1 MDGFPV
7 RLVEKYQSK
16 NRTWVAIRST
26 GENITRGRV
35 SFLDNDQNSIKIE
48 LEDVN
53 NREVLITSKLC
64 ERGIHFLN
72 ERFSNISEA
81 ENISLWEY
89 FCSFSFVFLRG
100 NEKIVSLEDKT
111 LYVNSDFAPQLGVKL
126 DKKKCDLISD
136 RFDNVKG
143 LEILLALAQLWAILI
158 HSKKT
163 MRESLHITL
172 SAYATLSINEQA
184 RLRSILEAQIIDS
197 GDVFS
202 LFLDRAS
209 KLAPENK
216 DSKVWHDLQI
226 TWLFGQDRLDIPYD
240 RIAAR
245 EILASEIDLDEKR
258 LRLFEVLRDYDH
270 SIEKNNI
277 TRISR
282 QIRTK
287 RQDLIF
293 GRMSRA
299 FHNQATLFAN
309 AVLLKPSKEMAS
321 LAEEIS
327 KASNKHPLLEPA
339 TEALR
344 LLLLSAD
351 EIALTQLEGAC
362 ERFEDAVLEVH
373 QAEALSAL
381 QPYRE
386 QVEDHSDELKIDQLS
401 VIDQQSIATQT
412 ITRLETV
419 QQIRSAAIQTKN
431 RNAAYVV
438 ISQRPSPTG
447 SHLLIKINEFE
458 EPYLGKAENLKKL
471 VRLAGERI
479 YSSPDYRWL
488 EQADHWIEAIPLFI
502 KEQISIENGQET
514 TRTVVDIASMEE
526 SFREEMADHWALNI
540 HRILI
545 NDFVAI
551 ARELMSPDTKTEIER
566 CEKAKSEFDRN
577 EIISVASFLQSLYK
591 DQHEMIHLRIEE
603 EDSSPFTAMRQILLG
618 SDSPAQL
625 LRKKVVSEDKT
636 WEEAVKETSSQ
647 FELKIDSSEWTLD
660 SIETDIP
667 HRELPTLHVLTTQSA
682 GMTEGYIRT
691 WLEES
696 MALFNIVSASD
707 LHDKVKER
715 QTEYKQRILRLG
727 HQIVNELGIWVEVE
741 EMAAREH
748 IEEDAALL
756 KVVNG
761 NRRGQKELS
770 VLGTLVT
777 HLKLESDPTF
787 ELPIVAK
794 IFNENVDQFKTKALQ
809 EVVERNG
816 DELKKSLREHL
827 RSNSLVSETEG
838 LLSVVESD
846 SLYSKDLET
855 YMRFEARQAAL
866 DLLDS
871 QNPSFCLSQQTDEF
885 LRRYGR
891 LSKTTARKEIVSE
904 LGLNS
909 QALNPLFYFQATGA
923 NKRYNLIYT
932 PSRVDLGHRERE
944 SVETWS
950 QWVGGADR
958 YAAQVGRRVYGLI
971 NKSVQ
976 GYENLTQPE
985 LLKTGE
991 NASMS
996 SHFAFSNALSLM
1008 TTAAGYGDIEEM
1020 GDQMSRRKDRL
1031 IHPAGEGYGGYC
1043 VPKDGLFLEFVLTLQ
1058 RGEKLRQIGLSDD
1071 QHSRAVKW
1079 ANDAIEKRKDFDTD
1093 FEWEQWCREILKKN
1107 AADQSSIFQPTRI
1120 AQVLDGLG
1128 KPELHNPFRVMT
1140 SMIAEWGIHKMVAG
1154 AEHVNRFMPFFKT
1167 WLIRQSVIESALR
1180 NTKNQPQTTKFIVVL
1195 SAEYK
1200 PDTQDGR
1207 FSAGMRKFEIMAGT
1221 GKHLHYSLDREGQAL
1236 ATLICEGFEA
1246 LSASGKNQIIE
1257 ELLGGKTGIPDFKQ
1271 LSSIFPNQESP
1282 AEIRMV
1288 SPTGL
1293 STQDL
1298 MNYTSD
1304 TELENLANKA
1314 ENVLLEAGFSEA
1326 EIEANMQVHGTNLF
1340 NWNHRNPIDPKKKE
1354 NINTE
1359 LGGTLHALHLS
1370 IVGPDYDYEHALQ
1383 GADVLDVGIPHQSL
1397 LELIEDPGRLCDLM
1411 LEGHPNSALSI
1422 VDGASGARRRA
1433 MNRFDVMLF
1442 FAAAEQRGH
1451 EGVYSSI
1458 GLGQQTIEAWR
1469 QTMRRHRRRAELLGT
1484 AICNGHIKEAEK
1496 IFHDITNE
1504 IIQEQEV
1511 ELGLDEAAKLQ
1522 RFGRDRPRDRQIAKL
1537 LSDIGSG
1544 MTLAQLEFDF
1554 FLALGGIF
1562 LLNGKTK
1569 SDIFYYREQFERTV
1583 TSISKKQK
1591 LDPTRSLN
1599 EFLYTQLVP
1608 QIEEFREEK
1617 GIESS
1622 NKAAEE
1628 SPKIAI
1634 EARRQLAERISQ
1646 ARALNERQRA
1656 FDEIQQEKTSFE
1668 LSFKA
1673 AIDAIGGEKIQ
1684 PPISEQ
1690 AFGHFCAHVRNAF
1703 IAIGNMYS
1711 NEDNPE
1717 ETKLF
1722 FEHISTLF
1730 NGRQIDID
1738 VWKSISGGYEDI
1750 GDLGRIAQKIVERT
1764 NQNKINLSERD
1775 THLERIAKA
1784 GQLLYGLFAIE
1795 STIGATHQSDAERNI
1810 ETLWRNLAEFFA
1822 ETINDHFYE
1831 YRPWIFDRGIG
1842 YDHYNSQDLYKLSV
1856 DHHTWLYTYLRS
1868 VICHFTDIADLNSGE
1883 QDILLGNTLLDSPCQ
1898 AIGAEADNLTEQQW
1912 RCYGQLREIAF
1923 IRNDGF
1929 SIPPIFA
1936 EFDPDLISSST
1947 RVNHV
1952 FATPVGRT
1960 HYSRAL
1966 SEGPTLTRELENKG
1980 ERGANLIISRSLK
1993 IKEGQP
1999 PVAYIE
2005 SGHLFVDKETYTK
2018 ALQRHKGLTK
2028 NDAVSS
2034 AAKVSKK
2041 GIRIAVVF
2049 NRPVLAA
2056 LVFPFHGDPLY
2067 SSGRLEDCGFPYTIQ
2082 SLFHTWTTYDKAKY
2096 PDIFPPTSQVDI
2108 PEEID
2113 WLAEYGNGHDE
2124 DIVKKWIAEGI
2135 PNGQYPGLIQF
2146 SCKHRVIIAKD
2157 AGGSGGRG
2165 MRVFKLRL
2173 INGFI
2178 DPIVLNEAVDFI
2190 YQLSL
2195 KGNISVQEVVI
2206 SSPEYWATEE
2216 FINNFI
2222 GRQIIDW
2229 GSSVERDRRPRTRI
2243 YGSHRIIL
2251 STEKPN
2257 AADTKERWN
2266 ISHWIT
2272 LNSKQLITN
2281 VGRGG
2286 NLDLFEE
2293 KIVQEKHKKVIF
2305 ERLAEAGRNVMDA
2318 LSAYENRAAS
2328 NYEHETGRKI
2338 GSDLTGLSY
2347 GIPRYMMLD
2356 FLIAPIFDQAG
2367 ELVDIQPDF
2376 DEMGQRKGSLYIL
2389 RHEEKV
2395 FSAQIC
2401 DWRIVLV
2408 EPNIGLGLWDRV
2420 AIREEI
2426 LEQERCTKDKLPF
2439 NPDAVGQQARLVLAD
2454 LTRAGADYLDVLGQT
2469 EVSK

>member
-7 RLVEKYQSK
+7 RLVEKYKSK
-16 NRTWVAIRST
+16 NRTWISTRSA
-26 GENITRGRV
+26 GEKIGSGRV
-35 SFLDNDQNSIKIE
+35 SYLDSNRDSLKIE
-48 LEDVN
+48 LGDVN

-64 ERGIHFLN
+64 EYGIHFLTAH
-72 ERFSNISEA
+72 FSNISGL
-81 ENISLWEY
+81 ENISFLEC
-89 FCSFSFVFLRG
+89 FHNFSFRFLRG
-100 NEKIVSLEDKT
+100 NEKIVEIRDET
-111 LYVNSDFAPQLGVKL
+111 LHVNCDFAPQLGIEL
-126 DKKKCDLISD
+126 DEKKCDLISD
-136 RFDNVKG
+136 SFGNLKG
-143 LEILLALAQLWAILI
+143 LEILLALAQLWAVLI

-163 MRESLHITL
+163 VRESLHITL
-172 SAYATLSINEQA
+172 SAYATLSTNEQA
-184 RLRSILEAQIIDS
+184 RLRSILETQIIDS

-216 DSKVWHDLQI
+216 DKKVWQDLQI
-226 TWLFGQDRLDIPYD
+226 TWLLGQDRLDIPYD

-258 LRLFEVLRDYDH
+258 LRLFEVLRAYDQ

-277 TRISR
+277 TRIAR
-282 QIRTK
+282 QVRTK

-299 FHNQATLFAN
+299 FHNQGTLFAN
-309 AVLLKPSKEMAS
+309 AVLLKPSEEMAS
-321 LAEEIS
+321 LAVTIS
-327 KASNKHPLLEPA
+327 KASNKHPSLEPA

-344 LLLLSAD
+344 LLLLSSD
-351 EIALTQLEGAC
+351 EVALTQLEGAC

-373 QAEALSAL
+373 QADALSAL
-381 QPYRE
+381 QPFRE
-386 QVEDHSDELKIDQLS
+386 QVEDHSDEHKNDQLS
-401 VIDQQSIATQT
+401 TLDQQSIATQT
-412 ITRLETV
+412 ITRLEAV
-419 QQIRSAAIQTKN
+419 QQIRSVAMQTKK

-471 VRLAGERI
+471 VRLAGDRI

-502 KEQISIENGQET
+502 KEQILIENGQET
-514 TRTVVDIASMEE
+514 TRTVVDIANMEE

-540 HRILI
+540 RRVLI

-551 ARELMSPDTKTEIER
+551 ARELMSPDAKTEIER
-566 CEKAKSEFDRN
+566 CEKVKLEFDPN
-577 EIISVASFLQSLYK
+577 EITSVALFLQSLYK
-591 DQHEMIHLRIEE
+591 KKHELIHLRIEK

-618 SDSPAQL
+618 ADSPTQL
-625 LRKKVVSEDKT
+625 LRKKVVCEDKT
-636 WEEAVKETSSQ
+636 WQEAVNETSSQ
-647 FELKIDSSEWTLD
+647 FELKIEKDEWT
-660 SIETDIP
+660 SATIETDIP
-667 HRELPTLHVLTTQSA
+667 HRGLPTLHVLTTQSA

-696 MALFNIVSASD
+696 MALFNIVSASN
-707 LHDKVKER
+707 LHEKVKER
-715 QTEYKQRILRLG
+715 QSEYKQRILNLG
-727 HQIVNELGIWVEVE
+727 NQIVNELGIWVEVE

-748 IEEDAALL
+748 IEENAALL
-756 KVVNG
+756 KVING
-761 NRRGQKELS
+761 NRRVQKELS

-777 HLKLESDPTF
+777 HLKVESDPTF

-794 IFNENVDQFKTKALQ
+794 LLNKNVDQFKTNALK

-816 DELKKSLREHL
+816 DELKKLIQEYL
-827 RSNSLVSETEG
+827 QNNPLVSETEG
-838 LLSVVESD
+838 LLSIVESD
-846 SLYSKDLET
+846 SLYSKDLDI

-871 QNPSFCLSQQTDEF
+871 QQPSFCLPQQTNEF

-891 LSKTTARKEIVSE
+891 LSKTTARKEIISE

-958 YAAQVGRRVYGLI
+958 YAAQVGRRIYGLI

-976 GYENLTQPE
+976 SYENLTQPE

-1008 TTAAGYGDIEEM
+1008 TTAAGHGDIEEM

-1071 QHSRAVKW
+1071 QHSHAVKW
-1079 ANDAIEKRKDFDTD
+1079 ANEAVEKRKDFDTE
-1093 FEWEQWCREILKKN
+1093 FEWEQWCQKILEKKST
-1107 AADQSSIFQPTRI
+1107 DHPKLFQPTRI
-1120 AQVLDGLG
+1120 AKVLDGLG

-1167 WLIRQSVIESALR
+1167 WLIRQSVIESKLR
-1180 NTKNQPQTTKFIVVL
+1180 NTEHQSKTKKTVVVL

-1236 ATLICEGFEA
+1236 ATLICEGFDS
-1246 LSASGKNQIIE
+1246 LIASGRNQIIE
-1257 ELLGGKTGIPDFKQ
+1257 DLLGQSLGNLDFKQ
-1271 LSSIFPNQESP
+1271 LSSIFPKQESP
-1282 AEIRMV
+1282 GEIRMV

-1298 MNYTSD
+1298 ITYTSD
-1304 TELENLANKA
+1304 TELETLANKA
-1314 ENVLLEAGFSEA
+1314 ENLLLQSGFSEA
-1326 EIEANMQVHGTNLF
+1326 EIEANIQVHGINLF
-1340 NWNHRNPIDPKKKE
+1340 NWDHHNSIDSKKKE
-1354 NINTE
+1354 IINND
-1359 LGGTLHALHLS
+1359 LGGALHALHLS

-1383 GADVLDVGIPHQSL
+1383 GADVLDVGIPHKEL
-1397 LELIEDPGRLCDLM
+1397 LTLLQDPGRLCDLM
-1411 LEGHPNSALSI
+1411 LEGHPYSALSI

-1442 FAAAEQRGH
+1442 FAAAEQRGR

-1458 GLGQQTIEAWR
+1458 GLGHQTIEAWR
-1469 QTMRRHRRRAELLGT
+1469 QTMRRHRRRAELLGN
-1484 AICNGHIKEAEK
+1484 AICNARTKEAEK

-1537 LSDIGSG
+1537 LSEISSG
-1544 MTLAQLEFDF
+1544 MTLVQLEFDF

-1562 LLNGKTK
+1562 FLNGKTK
-1569 SDIFYYREQFERTV
+1569 TDILSYRQQFEHTIK
-1583 TSISKKQK
+1583 SISKKQL
-1591 LDPTRSLN
+1591 LDPTRPFN
-1599 EFLYTQLVP
+1599 EFLYPQLVP

-1634 EARRQLAERISQ
+1634 EARRQLAERITQ

-1656 FDEIQQEKTSFE
+1656 FDEIQQDKTIFDI
-1668 LSFKA
+1668 SFKA
-1673 AIDAIGGEKIQ
+1673 AINAIGGDKIQ

-1690 AFGHFCAHVRNAF
+1690 AFGHFCAHARNAF
-1703 IAIGNMYS
+1703 IAICNTYS
-1711 NEDNPE
+1711 NEDSAE
-1717 ETKLF
+1717 ETKQFL
-1722 FEHISTLF
+1722 EHISTLF
-1730 NGRQIDID
+1730 NGRQIEID

-1750 GDLGRIAQKIVERT
+1750 GDLGRIAQRIVERT
-1764 NQNKINLSERD
+1764 NQKKISLKERD
-1775 THLERIAKA
+1775 KHLECIAKA
-1784 GQLLYGLFAIE
+1784 GQLLYGLLAIE
-1795 STIGATHQSDAERNI
+1795 STIGPTHQSDAERNI
-1810 ETLWRNLAEFFA
+1810 EALWRNLAEFFA

-1842 YDHYNSQDLYKLSV
+1842 YDHYKSQNLYEISV
-1856 DHHTWLYTYLRS
+1856 RHHAWLYEYIRS
-1868 VICHFTDIADLNSGE
+1868 VICHFTDLADLSSEE
-1883 QDILLGNTLLDSPCQ
+1883 QDLLLGNTLLDSNSQP
-1898 AIGAEADNLTEQQW
+1898 IGAEADNQTEQHW

-1929 SIPPIFA
+1929 STPPIFA
-1936 EFDPDLISSST
+1936 EFDPDLISANN
-1947 RVNHV
+1947 RVNHI

-1966 SEGPTLTRELENKG
+1966 SEGPTLSRELENKG
-1980 ERGANLIISRSLK
+1980 EMGANLISSRSLK
-1993 IKEGQP
+1993 IRGGQP
-1999 PVAYIE
+1999 PVAYVD
-2005 SGHLFVDKETYTK
+2005 SGHLFIDKETYIK
-2018 ALQRHKGLTK
+2018 ALQCHKGLSK
-2028 NDAVSS
+2028 NAAQSR

-2041 GIRIAVVF
+2041 GLRIAAVF
-2049 NRPVLAA
+2049 SRPVLAA

-2067 SSGRLEDCGFPYTIQ
+2067 DSGRLEDCGFPYTIQ

-2096 PDIFPPTSQVDI
+2096 PDIFPPTSRVEL

-2113 WLAEYGNGHDE
+2113 WLAEYGNGVRE
-2124 DIVKKWIAEGI
+2124 DVVKKWIAEGT
-2135 PNGQYPGLIQF
+2135 PNGQYSGLIQF
-2146 SCKHRVIIAKD
+2146 SCKHRVVIAKD

-2165 MRVFKLRL
+2165 MRVFKLRH
-2173 INGFI
+2173 INGSI
-2178 DPIVLNEAVDFI
+2178 DPIALNEAVDFI

-2195 KGNISVQEVVI
+2195 KDNISIQEVVI

-2216 FINNFI
+2216 FINDFI
-2222 GRQIIDW
+2222 GRQITDW

-2251 STEKPN
+2251 SSDNPN
-2257 AADTKERWN
+2257 AIDSKIRWN

-2293 KIVQEKHKKVIF
+2293 KIVQEKHRKVIF
-2305 ERLAEAGRNVMDA
+2305 ERLGEAGRNVMDA
-2318 LSAYENRAAS
+2318 LSAYENRAGED
-2328 NYEHETGRKI
+2328 YEYQTGRAI

-2356 FLIAPIFDQAG
+2356 FLIAPVFDQPG
-2367 ELVDIQPDF
+2367 DLVDIQPDF
-2376 DEMGQRKGSLYIL
+2376 DQTGRRKGSLYIL
-2389 RHEEKV
+2389 RNEEKV
-2395 FSAQIC
+2395 FSAQIR

-2426 LEQERCTKDKLPF
+2426 IEQQRSTTDKIPF
-2439 NPDAVGQQARLVLAD
+2439 NPDKVGQQARLVLAD
-2454 LTRAGADYLDVLGQT
+2454 LTRAGADYLDALDQT

>member
-7 RLVEKYQSK
+7 RLVENYQSQ
-16 NRTWVAIRST
+16 NGVWSSRRTA
-26 GENITRGRV
+26 GEKIANGCLCL
-35 SFLDNDQNSIKIE
+35 FDDDQISPRIS

-53 NREVLITSKLC
+53 NCDALVTSKLC
-64 ERGIHFLN
+64 EHGICFLF
-72 ERFSNISEA
+72 ERFAGISELKDT
-81 ENISLWEY
+81 SLKNL
-89 FCSFSFVFLRG
+89 FQSLSFVFLCG
-100 NEKIVSLEDKT
+100 NDRMVGVGDKSLYINCDI
-111 LYVNSDFAPQLGVKL
+111 APQL
-126 DKKKCDLISD
+126 DIEFDENKCELICD
-136 RFDNVKG
+136 RFEVLNG
-143 LEILLALAQLWAILI
+143 IEILFGLGQLYAVLI
-158 HSKKT
+158 HSGKT
-163 MRESLHITL
+163 VRESLHVTL
-172 SAYATLSINEQA
+172 SAYTTLSTNEQA
-184 RLRSILEAQIIDS
+184 RLRSILETTIIDS

-202 LFLDRAS
+202 LFLDKAS
-209 KLAPENK
+209 KLPPENK
-216 DSKVWHDLQI
+216 DKKVWHDLQI
-226 TWLFGQDRLDIPYD
+226 TWLMGQDRLDIPYD
-240 RIAAR
+240 RRSAR
-245 EILASEIDLDEKR
+245 EILASDIDLDEKR
-258 LRLFEVLRDYDH
+258 LRLFEVLRSYDR

-277 TRISR
+277 RRIAKQVR
-282 QIRTK
+282 AE
-287 RQDLIF
+287 RQDLVF

-299 FHNQATLFAN
+299 FHNQGTLFAN
-309 AVLLKPSKEMAS
+309 AVLLEPSQEMAS
-321 LAEEIS
+321 LASVIS
-327 KASNKHPLLEPA
+327 KASNGHPSLEPS

-344 LLLLSAD
+344 LLLSSTD

-362 ERFEDAVLEVH
+362 ERFEDAVLEV
-373 QAEALSAL
+373 QQGDALSAL
-381 QPYRE
+381 QPFRE
-386 QVEDHSDELKIDQLS
+386 QVEDHSDTLRNNQFAT
-401 VIDQQSIATQT
+401 IDQQSIATQT
-412 ITRLETV
+412 IARLKAV
-419 QQIRSAAIQTKN
+419 QQIRTAAIRTKK
-431 RNAAYVV
+431 RHAAYVI

-447 SHLLIKINEFE
+447 SHLLVKINEFD

-471 VRLAGERI
+471 VRLAGDRV

-488 EQADHWIEAIPLFI
+488 EQADHWVEAIPLFI
-502 KEQISIENGQET
+502 KEQISIEDGQEM
-514 TRTVVDIASMEE
+514 TRTVVDIAGMEE

-540 HRILI
+540 RRVLL
-545 NDFVAI
+545 NDFVSL
-551 ARELMSPDTKTEIER
+551 ARELMIPDAINEIER
-566 CEKAKSEFDRN
+566 CKRAASTFDPN
-577 EIISVASFLQSLYK
+577 EIVSVASLIQALYR
-591 DQHEMIHLRIEE
+591 DQHELIHLRIEK
-603 EDSSPFTAMRQILLG
+603 EDSNPFTAMRQILLG
-618 SDSPAQL
+618 ANSPTQF
-625 LRKKVVSEDKT
+625 LRDKVVSEEKT
-636 WEEAVKETSSQ
+636 WQDAVNDTAAK
-647 FELKIDSSEWTLD
+647 FALKIDDSEWASV
-660 SIETDIP
+660 SIETDVP

-696 MALFNIVSASD
+696 MALFNIISASN
-707 LHDKVKER
+707 LHDKVKAR
-715 QTEYKQRILRLG
+715 QTEYKRRILNLG
-727 HQIVNELGIWVEVE
+727 HQIVNQLGIWVEVE

-756 KVVNG
+756 RVING
-761 NRRGQKELS
+761 NRRVQQELA
-770 VLGTLVT
+770 VLGTLAI
-777 HLKLESDPTF
+777 HLKTEPDPKL

-794 IFNENVDQFKTKALQ
+794 LLNENVDQFKKKSLE

-816 DELKKSLREHL
+816 EELKKSIREHL
-827 RSNSLVSETEG
+827 QINTHASEAEA

-846 SLYSKDLET
+846 PDYAKDLDT

-866 DLLDS
+866 NMLDRQS
-871 QNPSFCLSQQTDEF
+871 PSLFLRQQADEF

-891 LSKTTARKEIVSE
+891 LSKTTARKEIISE

-909 QALNPLFYFQATGA
+909 QALNPLLYFQATGG
-923 NKRYNLIYT
+923 NKRYHLIYT

-958 YAAQVGRRVYGLI
+958 SAAQVGRRIYGLI

-976 GYENLTQPE
+976 SYENLTQPE

-1008 TTAAGYGDIEEM
+1008 TTAAGHGDIEEM

-1071 QHSRAVKW
+1071 QHSDAVKW
-1079 ANDAIEKRKDFDTD
+1079 ANEALEKRKDFSTE
-1093 FEWEQWCREILKKN
+1093 FEWEQWCRNILEKN
-1107 AADQSSIFQPTRI
+1107 PKGPSTIFQPTRI

-1128 KPELHNPFRVMT
+1128 KPELNNPYRVMT
-1140 SMIAEWGIHKMVAG
+1140 GMIAEWGIHKMVAG

-1167 WLIRQSVIESALR
+1167 WLLRQSIVESSLR
-1180 NTKNQPQTTKFIVVL
+1180 NTKHQPQIKKFVVVL

-1207 FSAGMRKFEIMAGT
+1207 FSAGMRKFEILAGT
-1221 GKHLHYSLDREGQAL
+1221 GNHLHYSLDKEGQAL
-1236 ATLICEGFEA
+1236 AALISEGFES
-1246 LSASGKNQIIE
+1246 LSANGKSEIIQ
-1257 ELLGGKTGIPDFKQ
+1257 ELLGQDIGNLDPEK
-1271 LSSIFPNQESP
+1271 LSSIFPTQEAP

-1298 MNYTSD
+1298 LTYTSD
-1304 TELENLANKA
+1304 TELETLANKA
-1314 ENVLLEAGFSEA
+1314 QNVLLHAGFSET
-1326 EIEANMQVHGTNLF
+1326 EIEANMHVHGIDLF
-1340 NWNHRNPIDPKKKE
+1340 RWNHRNRINSQKKE
-1354 NINTE
+1354 SICSS
-1359 LGGTLHALHLS
+1359 LGGAIHALHLS

-1383 GADVLDVGIPHQSL
+1383 GSDVLDVGIPHQEL
-1397 LELIEDPGRLCDLM
+1397 LKLLQDPGRLCDLM
-1411 LEGHPNSALSI
+1411 LEGRPTSALSI

-1442 FAAAEQRGH
+1442 FAAAEQRGR

-1469 QTMRRHRRRAELLGT
+1469 QTMRRHRRRADLLGT
-1484 AICNGHIKEAEK
+1484 AICNEYITEADK
-1496 IFHDITNE
+1496 IFDEIRNE
-1504 IIQEQEV
+1504 IIHEQEV
-1511 ELGLDEAAKLQ
+1511 ELCLDETAKLQ
-1522 RFGRDRPRDRQIAKL
+1522 RFGRDRPRDRQIAQL
-1537 LSDIGSG
+1537 LSNISSG

-1554 FLALGGIF
+1554 FLALGGLF

-1569 SDIFYYREQFERTV
+1569 TDILKYRQQFEDTIANL
-1583 TSISKKQK
+1583 SNKQTP
-1591 LDPTRSLN
+1591 DATRPLN
-1599 EFLYTQLVP
+1599 DFLYSQLVP

-1634 EARRQLAERISQ
+1634 EARRQLAERVSQ
-1646 ARALNERQRA
+1646 AQALNERQRA
-1656 FDEIQQEKTSFE
+1656 FDEISHSATTFETAFEAAKTAVDSSRIQAP
-1668 LSFKA
+1668 LS
-1673 AIDAIGGEKIQ
+1673 ER
-1684 PPISEQ
+1684 
-1690 AFGHFCAHVRNAF
+1690 AFGYFCAHARNAL
-1703 IAIGNMYS
+1703 IAIGNEYS
-1711 NEDNPE
+1711 DEAHPDE
-1717 ETKLF
+1717 AQQFLERLSALF
-1722 FEHISTLF
+1722 S
-1730 NGRQIDID
+1730 GRQIDID

-1750 GDLGRIAQKIVERT
+1750 GDLGRIAQRIVERA
-1764 NQNKINLSERD
+1764 NQQQISLAERD
-1775 THLERIAKA
+1775 EHLERVAKA

-1795 STIGATHQSDAERNI
+1795 STIGPTHQSTEERDI

-1822 ETINDHFYE
+1822 ETVNDHFYE
-1831 YRPWIFDRGIG
+1831 YRPWLYDRGIG
-1842 YDHYNSQDLYKLSV
+1842 YDHYRGQDLYKLAV
-1856 DHHTWLYTYLRS
+1856 DHHAWLYTYLRH
-1868 VICHFTDIADLNSGE
+1868 VICNFTDVADLSPDE
-1883 QDILLGNTLLDSPCQ
+1883 QDILLGNTLSSSPSQ

-1912 RCYGQLREIAF
+1912 RCYGQLREISF

-1966 SEGPTLTRELENKG
+1966 SEGPTLSRELENRG
-1980 ERGANLIISRSLK
+1980 EIGANLIISRSLK

-1999 PVAYIE
+1999 PVAYVE
-2005 SGHLFVDKETYTK
+2005 SGHFYIDAETYIE
-2018 ALQRHKGLTK
+2018 ALQAHKGLSK
-2028 NDAVSS
+2028 KDAVSI
-2034 AAKVSKK
+2034 AANVSKK
-2041 GIRIAVVF
+2041 GLRIAAIF
-2049 NRPVLAA
+2049 NRPILAA

-2067 SSGRLEDCGFPYTIQ
+2067 HSGRLEDCGFPYTIQ

-2096 PDIFPPTSQVDI
+2096 PDIFPSESLVELPA
-2108 PEEID
+2108 EID
-2113 WLAEYGNGHDE
+2113 WLAEYGNGISE
-2124 DIVKKWIAEGI
+2124 DIVKNWISEGT
-2135 PNGQYPGLIQF
+2135 PDGRYTGLIHF
-2146 SCKHRVIIAKD
+2146 SHQHRVVIAKD

-2165 MRVFKLRL
+2165 MRVFILRL
-2173 INGFI
+2173 IDGSI
-2178 DPIVLNEAVDFI
+2178 DPIALNEAIDFI

-2195 KGNISVQEVVI
+2195 KGNVSIQEVVI
-2206 SSPEYWATEE
+2206 SSPEYWATES
-2216 FINNFI
+2216 FIREFI

-2251 STEKPN
+2251 STDKPN
-2257 AADTKERWN
+2257 AQDPKERWN

-2293 KIVQEKHKKVIF
+2293 KIVQDQHKKVIF
-2305 ERLAEAGRNVMDA
+2305 ERLADAGRNVMNA
-2318 LSAYENRAAS
+2318 LSAYEKRAG
-2328 NYEHETGRKI
+2328 NDYKHQTGRNV

-2356 FLIAPIFDQAG
+2356 FLIAPIFDQPG

-2376 DEMGQRKGSLYIL
+2376 DATGQRKGSHYIL
-2389 RHEEKV
+2389 RHKEDT
-2395 FSAQIC
+2395 FRAQIC

-2426 LEQERCTKDKLPF
+2426 MEQEQSTKNRTPF
-2439 NPDAVGQQARLVLAD
+2439 NSDAVGQQARLVLAD
-2454 LTRAGADYLDVLGQT
+2454 LTRAGADYLNALGQT
-2469 EVSK
+2469 EISE